1 MSPGR
6 TELPTRRSVRRPRRR
21 AVPYR
26 QDPDGKIFWLMRPH
40 LSTSA
45 HILVVDDEPEI
56 AGLLRRYLSAQGFE
70 VSTAASGAEMRQLL
84 AEARIDLLLLDLGLP
99 GEDGL
104 ALMRSLREHSS
115 VPVIVVTGRG
125 EPVDR
130 ILGLE
135 IGADDYVT
143 KPFDVRELAA
153 RVRSVLRR
161 TSERPAKS
169 EAGVVSDTV
178 RFAGWTLHL
187 DARRLESPQG
197 KTVELTTG
205 EFELLAA
212 LARAPGRVHSRD
224 ELLAATRN
232 REAGP
237 FDRTIDVQIGRLR
250 RKIEADPQHPELI
263 KSVRGA
269 GYVFTAKV
277 S

>member
-1 MSPGR
+1 
-6 TELPTRRSVRRPRRR
+6 
-21 AVPYR
+21 
-26 QDPDGKIFWLMRPH
+26 

-56 AGLLRRYLSAQGFE
+56 TGLLRRYLSTQGFE
-70 VSTAASGAEMRQLL
+70 VSTAGSGTEMRRIL

-104 ALMRSLREHSS
+104 ALMRSLRERSS

-161 TSERPAKS
+161 TNERPATS
-169 EAGVVSDTV
+169 RPGPGIDIVH
-178 RFAGWTLHL
+178 FAGWTLHL

-197 KTVELTTG
+197 RTVALTTG

-212 LARAPGRVHSRD
+212 LVKSPGQVHSRD

-250 RKIEADPQHPELI
+250 RKIETDPQHPELI

>member
-1 MSPGR
+1 
-6 TELPTRRSVRRPRRR
+6 
-21 AVPYR
+21 
-26 QDPDGKIFWLMRPH
+26 

-56 AGLLRRYLSAQGFE
+56 AELLRRYLSAQGFR
-70 VSTAASGAEMRQLL
+70 VSTAPNGAETRRIL
-84 AEARIDLLLLDLGLP
+84 AEADIDLLLLDLGLP

-104 ALMRSLREHSS
+104 ALMRSLREYSS

-161 TSERPAKS
+161 TTERTPRPSAD
-169 EAGVVSDTV
+169 ADIL

-187 DARRLESPQG
+187 DARRLESPEG

-212 LARAPGRVHSRD
+212 LAKAPGRVHSRD

-269 GYVFTAKV
+269 GYLLTPKV

>member
-1 MSPGR
+1 
-6 TELPTRRSVRRPRRR
+6 
-21 AVPYR
+21 
-26 QDPDGKIFWLMRPH
+26 

-56 AGLLRRYLSAQGFE
+56 AELLRRYLSSQGYE
-70 VSTAASGAEMRQLL
+70 VSTAPNGTAMRRAL
-84 AEARIDLLLLDLGLP
+84 AEADIDLLLLDLGLP

-130 ILGLE
+130 IIGLE

-161 TSERPAKS
+161 TIEKPGKS
-169 EAGVVSDTV
+169 GAAADAV

-212 LARAPGRVHSRD
+212 LARAPGRVLSRD

-250 RKIEADPQHPELI
+250 RKIETDPQHPEII

-269 GYVFTAKV
+269 GYLFTPKV
-277 S
+277 TVGG

>member
-1 MSPGR
+1 MVNFSDCRPS
-6 TELPTRRSVRRPRRR
+6 SV
-21 AVPYR
+21 
-26 QDPDGKIFWLMRPH
+26 
-40 LSTSA
+40 STSA

-56 AGLLRRYLSAQGFE
+56 AELLRRYLSAQGFA
-70 VSTAASGAEMRQLL
+70 VSTAPGGAGMRRIL
-84 AEARIDLLLLDLGLP
+84 AETHVDLLLLDLGLP

-161 TSERPAKS
+161 TGERPPGAAPG
-169 EAGVVSDTV
+169 EASDVV
-178 RFAGWTLHL
+178 RFAGWALHL

-205 EFELLAA
+205 EFDLLAA
-212 LARAPGRVHSRD
+212 LVKAPGRVLSRD

-250 RKIEADPQHPELI
+250 RKIETDPQHPELI

-269 GYVFTAKV
+269 GYVFTPKV

>member
-1 MSPGR
+1 
-6 TELPTRRSVRRPRRR
+6 
-21 AVPYR
+21 
-26 QDPDGKIFWLMRPH
+26 
-40 LSTSA
+40 LSTPA

-56 AGLLRRYLSAQGFE
+56 AELLRRYLSTQGYE
-70 VSTAASGAEMRQLL
+70 VSTAPDGAAMRRRL
-84 AEARIDLLLLDLGLP
+84 AAGDIDLMLLDLGLP

-130 ILGLE
+130 IIGLE

-153 RVRSVLRR
+153 RVRNVLRR
-161 TSERPAKS
+161 TIEKREKPDDAPD
-169 EAGVVSDTV
+169 AI
-178 RFAGWTLHL
+178 RFAGWTLRL

-197 KTVELTTG
+197 KAVELTTG

-212 LARAPGRVHSRD
+212 LARAPGRVLSRD

-250 RKIEADPQHPELI
+250 RKIETNPQHPEII

-269 GYVFTAKV
+269 GYVFTPKV
-277 S
+277 NVGR